1 MILPLSPPGLA
12 FTSVGGLPDLIRA
25 CISNSQSVMN
35 TISLFH
41 PGLVLATL
49 SVFISVITYPFMKS
63 GKIQVLKN
71 QKEKKS
77 KEKVNTSKMRGTN
90 SNYELLDLM
99 PESPPGDWRVKE

>member
-1 MILPLSPPGLA
+1 M
-12 FTSVGGLPDLIRA
+12 IRA

-41 PGLVLATL
+41 LGLVLATL
-49 SVFISVITYPFMKS
+49 SVFISVIPYSFMKS
-63 GKIQVLKN
+63 GKIQALKN
-71 QKEKKS
+71 QKEKNS

-99 PESPPGDWRVKE
+99 PDLQVTGG